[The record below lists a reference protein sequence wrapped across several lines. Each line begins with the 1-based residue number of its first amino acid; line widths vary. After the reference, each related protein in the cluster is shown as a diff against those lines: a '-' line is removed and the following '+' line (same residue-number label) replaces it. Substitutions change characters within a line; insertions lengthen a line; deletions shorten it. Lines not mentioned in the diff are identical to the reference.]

1 MNDEILIKTS
11 LERLRTVEEELKL
24 LALSDTVNKQKI
36 NNLELEIKYLREK
49 YKYRLNTIQEVQD
62 EVNNEI
68 KIAKQSYK
76 WVFGILSTIG
86 IIIAF
91 IVSIAEYTDNTYISK
106 EEQQIQKLE
115 KMEVKIINRLNKD
128 EKIINKL

>member
-11 LERLRTVEEELKL
+11 LERLKTVEEELKL

-91 IVSIAEYTDNTYISK
+91 IVSVAEYTDNTYISK

-115 KMEVKIINRLNKD
+115 KMEVNIVNRLNRD